1 MDATRKSHH
10 SVNMN
15 SVALGI
21 LSLKTDGCMT
31 LSKCILLIILAS
43 FFISPQLYAAQDDK
57 PPFYKVTW
65 KNQQA
70 YLLGSIHVGK
80 ADFYPMAPQIEQA
93 FERSGALVLEADVNK
108 ADTMGLLQQYGY
120 AEAALLQQAKLVTMK
135 YCQVMEPFC
144 AAIQQFAPWLQAAQI
159 SMMRFTTLGYSAD
172 EGVDATF
179 AANRQSKPLFEL
191 ESVAFQFELISS
203 FSQQSQIQMLDEAVN
218 ATDAEM
224 LELIEA
230 WRNGDEKQLANI
242 MEQQA
247 GESDEL
253 LSKLLWQRNHT
264 MSDKMLVLMQQKTQ
278 QPLFFIIGAGHLVGQ
293 QNIPLLLRQ
302 QGAKVQNCW
311 QQSCN

>member
-1 MDATRKSHH
+1 MDATRKTHH

-15 SVALGI
+15 RLMLAI
-21 LSLKTDGCMT
+21 LSLNTSRLMNI
-31 LSKCILLIILAS
+31 SKYTLLIILVS
-43 FFISPQLYAAQDDK
+43 FFISPRLYAAQDDK

-80 ADFYPMAPQIEQA
+80 ADFYPMAPQIELA
-93 FERSGALVLEADVNK
+93 FEQSAALVLEADVNK

-120 AEAALLQQAKLVTMK
+120 AEAALLQQAKQVTIE
-135 YCQVMEPFC
+135 YCQTMQPFC
-144 AAIQQFAPWLQAAQI
+144 VAIQQFAPWLQAAQI
-159 SMMRFTTLGYSAD
+159 SIMRFTALGYSAD
-172 EGVDATF
+172 QGVDVTF

-203 FSQQSQIQMLDEAVN
+203 FSRQSQIQMLDEAVN

-224 LELIEA
+224 LELIAA

-242 MEQQA
+242 MEHQA

-264 MSDKMLVLMQQKTQ
+264 MSDKMLVLMQQKAQ

-293 QNIPLLLRQ
+293 QNIPLLLRK
-302 QGAKVQNCW
+302 QGATVQDCW

>member
-10 SVNMN
+10 SVNLNRLML
-15 SVALGI
+15 AI
-21 LSLKTDGCMT
+21 FSLNTPRLT
-31 LSKCILLIILAS
+31 NISKYTLLIILVS

-80 ADFYPMAPQIEQA
+80 DDFYPMAPQIEHA
-93 FERSGALVLEADVNK
+93 FEQSAALVLEADVNK
-108 ADTMGLLQQYGY
+108 ADTMGLLQKYGY
-120 AEAALLQQAKLVTMK
+120 AEAALLQQAQHVTVK
-135 YCQVMEPFC
+135 YCQSMEQLC
-144 AAIQQFAPWLQAAQI
+144 VAIQQFAPWLQAAQI
-159 SMMRFTTLGYSAD
+159 SMMRFAALGFSA
-172 EGVDATF
+172 EQGVDVTF
-179 AANRQSKPLFEL
+179 AAKRQSKPLLEL

-218 ATDAEM
+218 ATDTEM
-224 LELIEA
+224 LELITA

-278 QPLFFIIGAGHLVGQ
+278 QTLFFIIGAGHLVGQ